1 MSIVRL
7 FTVFMT
13 LKTFFQNV
21 SKDVVQT
28 LPQPRQLRE
37 VQAPLKV
44 SCKKLLV
51 TRNTKASKKRNG
63 LIMLTW

>member
-44 SCKKLLV
+44 SWKKLLV

>member
-13 LKTFFQNV
+13 LKTFFQNM
-21 SKDVVQT
+21 SKNVVQT

-44 SCKKLLV
+44 FCKKLLV
-51 TRNTKASKKRNG
+51 TRNTKAGKKRNG
-63 LIMLTW
+63 LIMLSW

>member
-44 SCKKLLV
+44 SLKKLLV

>member
-44 SCKKLLV
+44 SWKKLLV
-51 TRNTKASKKRNG
+51 TRSTKASKKRNG